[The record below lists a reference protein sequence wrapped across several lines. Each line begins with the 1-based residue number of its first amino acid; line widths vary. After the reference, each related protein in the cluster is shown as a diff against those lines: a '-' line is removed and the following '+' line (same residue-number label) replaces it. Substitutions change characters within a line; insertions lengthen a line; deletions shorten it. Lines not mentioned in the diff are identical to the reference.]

1 MVKKAMWR
9 SNFREIRQ
17 SLGRFIAI
25 MAIVA
30 LGVAFFAGLKI
41 TEPTMLKMAEDYLED
56 RHFFDFRLL
65 STLGFTD
72 EDVDKLNVKY
82 DAANIEGA
90 ISVDALVEDETKNER
105 AVKFHSITENVN
117 QLALKAG
124 RLPTKDDEC
133 IIDSYVYD
141 ETLIGKKLVLSKKN
155 DEDTQDNF
163 RYQEYTVTGLVQSP
177 IYLQMERGTTSIGNG
192 KLSAFV
198 YLLPKGFDLD
208 YYTEVYV
215 ELSKDYPLY
224 SDEYEEYAD
233 AAADKLETLTQEVA
247 DERYDEL
254 YAEAEEKAWEEIRK
268 EITEEV
274 TEQVRSSEMAP
285 FMTEEQIEM
294 AIAEAVETAINEVEL
309 PEFEDLKEPDVY
321 VLGRET
327 NIGYACFENDASIIS
342 GIANVFPLFFF
353 MVAALVCMTTMN
365 RMVEEQ
371 RTQIGVMKALG
382 YSEAS
387 ILSRFMLYSGL
398 AAITGAVAG
407 YAGGTYIFPRVI
419 WYAYEMMYCI
429 TTLPYIFDETLAVIS
444 LVVAAICSMGVTFAT
459 CHHELSEAAAELMRP
474 KAPKVGK
481 RVLLEYIPFIWKR
494 LKFLHKVT
502 VRNLFRYKKRF
513 FMMVFGI
520 GGCTALLV
528 TGFGIKDS
536 IAGVADQQFEEIT
549 IFDLSVSY
557 QDAIDQDVLHIYED
571 MKKDKISD
579 YMPVLEKTCYLKTE
593 GGEKQVIL
601 LVLPTD
607 AEYEKFLDLHTAEGE
622 SLVLPKAGEVIICDN
637 YAKKY
642 GLLVGMK
649 MEIRDESQNTIEVEV
664 GAIAQNFLNNYVY
677 LTQETYEDLMEQEA
691 LFKTIYLNALSK
703 DEVRE
708 LSTELMELEGV
719 SVVTVNLD
727 TMDRIANMMKSLD
740 LVVVVII
747 ICAAGLAFIV
757 LYNLTNINITERIRE
772 IATIKV
778 LGFYDRETAAYVFR
792 ENIILTLI
800 GALVGMV
807 MGHYLHDFVMNEV
820 VVENIG
826 FDIHVLPISYAYS
839 VILTIVFSLAIN
851 FLMQGK
857 INKVSMTESLKSVD

>member
-1 MVKKAMWR
+1 MKKAMWR

-56 RHFFDFRLL
+56 RHFFDFKLL

-72 EDVDKLNVKY
+72 NDVDKLNSKY
-82 DAANIEGA
+82 DAACIEGA
-90 ISVDALVEDETKNER
+90 MSVDALVEDETKNER
-105 AVKFHSITENVN
+105 AVKIHSITDGVN
-117 QLALKAG
+117 RLVLKAG
-124 RLPTKDDEC
+124 KLPTKSNEC
-133 IIDSYVYD
+133 VIDSYIYD
-141 ETLIGKKLVLSKKN
+141 ETLIGKKIILSKKN
-155 DEDTQDNF
+155 DEDILDSF
-163 RYQEYTVTGLVQSP
+163 AHQEYTVTGLVQSP
-177 IYLQMERGTTSIGNG
+177 LYLQMERGTTSIGNG

-198 YLLPKGFDLD
+198 YLLQEGFSID

-215 ELSKDYPLY
+215 ELGKDYPLY
-224 SDEYEEYAD
+224 SDDYEEYAD
-233 AAADKLETLTQEVA
+233 LASDKLETITQEVA
-247 DERYDEL
+247 NERYDEL
-254 YAEAEEKAWEEIRK
+254 YAEAEEKAWKEIRK

-285 FMTEEQIEM
+285 FMTQEQIET
-294 AIAEAVETAINEVEL
+294 AIDEAVETAIAEVTL
-309 PEFEDLKEPDVY
+309 PEFEDLKKPEVY

-327 NIGYACFENDASIIS
+327 NVGYACFENDASIIS

-398 AAITGAVAG
+398 AAITGAVIG
-407 YAGGTYIFPRVI
+407 YAAGTYIFPRVI

-429 TTLPYIFDETLAVIS
+429 TQLPYIFDETLAVIS
-444 LVVAAICSMGVTFAT
+444 LVVSAICSMGVTFVT
-459 CHHELSEAAAELMRP
+459 CHHELAEAAAELMRP

-536 IAGVADQQFEEIT
+536 IAGVANQQFEEIT
-549 IFDLSVSY
+549 IFDISVSY
-557 QDAIDQDVLHIYED
+557 QETLDEDDIKVYESMQDDSIAE
-571 MKKDKISD
+571 
-579 YMPVLEKTCYLKTE
+579 YMEVLEKNCYLKTE
-593 GGEKQVIL
+593 AGEKQIIL
-601 LVLPTD
+601 LVLPKD
-607 AEYEKFLDLHTAEGE
+607 ADIENLIDLHTKEGE
-622 SLVLPKAGEVIICDN
+622 PVALPSPGEIIICDN
-637 YAKKY
+637 YANHY
-642 GLLVGMK
+642 GLSIGDTL
-649 MEIRDESQNTIEVEV
+649 EIRDDDQKTVEVEV
-664 GAIAQNFLNNYVY
+664 GAIAQNFINNYAY
-677 LTQETYEDLMEQEA
+677 MSQETYEALMGKEP
-691 LFKTIYLNALSK
+691 LFKTIYLNAKSK
-703 DEVRE
+703 EELRE
-708 LSTELMELEGV
+708 LSTDLMGMEGV
-719 SVVTVNLD
+719 SVVSVNQD
-727 TMDRIANMMKSLD
+727 FKDRVSNMMKSLD

-792 ENIILTLI
+792 ENIILTFI

-807 MGHYLHDFVMNEV
+807 MGHYLHDFVMNEI